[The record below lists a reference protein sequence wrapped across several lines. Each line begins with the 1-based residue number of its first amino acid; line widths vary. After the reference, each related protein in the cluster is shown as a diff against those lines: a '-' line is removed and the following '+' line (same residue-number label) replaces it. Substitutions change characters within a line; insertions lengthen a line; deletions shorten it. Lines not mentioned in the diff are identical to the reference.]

1 MPMNESAESSIRVDG
16 ESPVYS
22 LDEALTSVGLGNSN
36 FSWKGL
42 LGSTILTGG
51 AGLFSNF
58 SPNYVSL
65 LILRCF
71 VGVGIGVGGT
81 TVFCPWFLEFAPVS
95 NRGKRMV
102 LLSTFWT
109 VGTIFEAALAW
120 IVMPR
125 LGWRWLLALSSLPS
139 IAMLLLYSLVP
150 ESPTYLCMKELSRE
164 QSKSGSSTVL
174 RSENL
179 QDDSLY
185 VDVFILVWQV
195 LHAPSPPPTLKVE
208 YVFLKLYVVEIPG
221 LILSA
226 IIVDTIGR
234 RLSISFMFA
243 SGCIFLSPL
252 FYHQSATLTTTLM
265 FGARMSSR
273 VLSTLATIYAQE
285 VSPGIHAFC
294 FISNGREGNWCWGCK
309 CCREG
314 WWHDNPPCSGWT
326 LVTGGHHTEAIIL
339 LDIVMAISALC
350 VLLIPVKTKGHELSD
365 SVDVSD
371 SKQVAAAGH

>member
-1 MPMNESAESSIRVDG
+1 M
-16 ESPVYS
+16 
-22 LDEALTSVGLGNSN
+22 
-36 FSWKGL
+36 

-185 VDVFILVWQV
+185 VDVFILVWQRFLGLFYQQLLWIQLDAGSRYHSCLPQV
-195 LHAPSPPPTLKVE
+195 
-208 YVFLKLYVVEIPG
+208 VF
-221 LILSA
+221 S
-226 IIVDTIGR
+226 
-234 RLSISFMFA
+234 
-243 SGCIFLSPL
+243 SPL
-252 FYHQSATLTTTLM
+252 CF
-265 FGARMSSR
+265 
-273 VLSTLATIYAQE
+273 TINLQ
-285 VSPGIHAFC
+285 
-294 FISNGREGNWCWGCK
+294 
-309 CCREG
+309 
-314 WWHDNPPCSGWT
+314 
-326 LVTGGHHTEAIIL
+326 L
-339 LDIVMAISALC
+339 
-350 VLLIPVKTKGHELSD
+350 
-365 SVDVSD
+365 
-371 SKQVAAAGH
+371 